1 MKKAKKFK
9 GMTLVECITALAVLA
24 VFTTAVATAAS
35 SLGKI
40 KITSNN
46 VIKQTS
52 FQAPKA
58 DNRDTI
64 NSELKAE
71 NEEIVVRVSG
81 VGERTF
87 YSNRYAVKIDDN
99 PDEVA
104 SQQKSLYDGSQRRFQ
119 FYDQIRKNP
128 S

>member
-1 MKKAKKFK
+1 MKKAKKLK

-35 SLGKI
+35 SLSKI

-52 FQAPKA
+52 FQAPTA
-58 DNRDTI
+58 DNRDTAG
-64 NSELKAE
+64 SELKAE
-71 NEEIVVRVSG
+71 NEEIIVKVSG
-81 VGERTF
+81 VGTRTF
-87 YSNRYAVKIDDN
+87 YSNRYAVKVDDD

-104 SQQKSLYDGSQRRFQ
+104 SQQKSLYDGSERRFQ